1 MLGGFVAVN
10 FMSDPSNVSIN
21 PKTIEQLAIYGI
33 DVQMEVS

>member
-21 PKTIEQLAIYGI
+21 PKLQLAIYGI
-33 DVQMEVS
+33 DVQMVS